1 MTYFLV
7 VVIIL
12 AGVVIVLQ
20 YQDLVQT
27 RQKLN
32 AIRERVEK
40 GEMIIEAATDLSTK
54 TGIPFKE
61 AVAGIQ
67 KALDDQPRRSKSR
80 AGRFHR

>member
-1 MTYFLV
+1 MIYFLI

-32 AIRERVEK
+32 ALRERVEK
-40 GEMIIEAATDLSTK
+40 GEMIIQAATDLSTK

-61 AVAGIQ
+61 AVEGIQ
-67 KALDDQPRRSKSR
+67 KALDDQPRRSKSSMM
-80 AGRFHR
+80 RFRR